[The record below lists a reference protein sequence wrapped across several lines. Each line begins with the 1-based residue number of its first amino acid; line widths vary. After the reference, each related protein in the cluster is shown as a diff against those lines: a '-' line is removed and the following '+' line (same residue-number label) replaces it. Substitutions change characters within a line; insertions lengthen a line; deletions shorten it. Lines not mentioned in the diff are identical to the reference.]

1 MNYKIETIEGIGK
14 VMGDK
19 LRASGVADT
28 SALLAKTSKPKDREA
43 LAAKTGISGKLILK
57 FANRADLMRVNGVGE
72 EYADLLEAAGVD
84 TVPEL
89 AQRKAQ
95 NLFDALTN
103 DPALHFSM
111 RLDEGDMQFVHNHTM
126 LHDRTAFE
134 DWSDPAQRRY
144 LLRLWLAVPGARA
157 LPPVFAQRYGS
168 LTVGDRGGIVVPGMQ
183 PTVEM
188 A

>member
-1 MNYKIETIEGIGK
+1 MSYKIETIEGIGK

-19 LRASGVADT
+19 LRANGVADT
-28 SALLAKTSKPKDREA
+28 AGLLAKAATPKDRAA

-95 NLFDALTN
+95 NLFEALTQTN
-103 DPALHFSM
+103 AEKKLVRQTPSLNAVK
-111 RLDEGDMQFVHNHTM
+111 GWIATAKDMPRM
-126 LHDRTAFE
+126 LH
-134 DWSDPAQRRY
+134 Y
-144 LLRLWLAVPGARA
+144 
-157 LPPVFAQRYGS
+157 
-168 LTVGDRGGIVVPGMQ
+168 
-183 PTVEM
+183 
-188 A
+188 

>member
-28 SALLAKTSKPKDREA
+28 AALLANTTTPKDRAA
-43 LAAKTGISGKLILK
+43 LAAKSSISGKLILK

-95 NLFDALTN
+95 NLFDALAKTN
-103 DPALHFSM
+103 AEKKLVRQEPSLSAVK
-111 RLDEGDMQFVHNHTM
+111 GWIAAAKDMPRVLQ
-126 LHDRTAFE
+126 
-134 DWSDPAQRRY
+134 Y
-144 LLRLWLAVPGARA
+144 
-157 LPPVFAQRYGS
+157 
-168 LTVGDRGGIVVPGMQ
+168 
-183 PTVEM
+183 
-188 A
+188 

>member
-1 MNYKIETIEGIGK
+1 MNYKIETIEGVGK

-19 LRASGVADT
+19 LRASGIADT
-28 SALLAKTSKPKDREA
+28 AALLAKTSKPKDREA

-95 NLFDALTN
+95 NLFDALAKTN
-103 DPALHFSM
+103 AEKKLVRQEPSLSAVK
-111 RLDEGDMQFVHNHTM
+111 GWIAAAKDMPRVLQ
-126 LHDRTAFE
+126 
-134 DWSDPAQRRY
+134 Y
-144 LLRLWLAVPGARA
+144 
-157 LPPVFAQRYGS
+157 
-168 LTVGDRGGIVVPGMQ
+168 
-183 PTVEM
+183 
-188 A
+188 

>member
-19 LRASGVADT
+19 LRANGVADT
-28 SALLAKTSKPKDREA
+28 AGLLAKAATPKDRA
-43 LAAKTGISGKLILK
+43 NLAAKTGISGKLILK

-95 NLFDALTN
+95 NLLDAMTKTN
-103 DPALHFSM
+103 TEKKLVRQVPTLNAVKSWIAAAK
-111 RLDEGDMQFVHNHTM
+111 DMPRVLQ
-126 LHDRTAFE
+126 
-134 DWSDPAQRRY
+134 Y
-144 LLRLWLAVPGARA
+144 
-157 LPPVFAQRYGS
+157 
-168 LTVGDRGGIVVPGMQ
+168 
-183 PTVEM
+183 
-188 A
+188 

>member
-28 SALLAKTSKPKDREA
+28 AALLAKTSKPKDREA

-72 EYADLLEAAGVD
+72 E
-84 TVPEL
+84 L

-95 NLFDALTN
+95 NLFDALTKTN
-103 DPALHFSM
+103 TEKKLVRQTPSLSAVKSWIAAAK
-111 RLDEGDMQFVHNHTM
+111 DMPRVLQ
-126 LHDRTAFE
+126 
-134 DWSDPAQRRY
+134 Y
-144 LLRLWLAVPGARA
+144 
-157 LPPVFAQRYGS
+157 
-168 LTVGDRGGIVVPGMQ
+168 
-183 PTVEM
+183 
-188 A
+188 

>member
-89 AQRKAQ
+89 AQRQAQ
-95 NLFDALTN
+95 NLFDALTKTN
-103 DPALHFSM
+103 TEKKLVRQTPSLSAVK
-111 RLDEGDMQFVHNHTM
+111 GWIAAAKDMPRVLQ
-126 LHDRTAFE
+126 
-134 DWSDPAQRRY
+134 Y
-144 LLRLWLAVPGARA
+144 
-157 LPPVFAQRYGS
+157 
-168 LTVGDRGGIVVPGMQ
+168 
-183 PTVEM
+183 
-188 A
+188 